1 MPAEALQNVIKE
13 KAQANIWDKEQAL
26 QRLLKNNDLLT
37 AITEQF
43 IKESADNMDQ
53 LTEAI
58 NAFNWE
64 QAKKVIHI
72 IKKVMRLI

>member
-1 MPAEALQNVIKE
+1 MPAEALQNDIKE